1 MPIIRTFCCPECA
14 HTLEVTLRADQ
25 WDNPPP
31 ICPRCN
37 AWDFEHKMQQ
47 EFKPFSI
54 GGSARAQAVKLAENI
69 MEKDYNVADAKIEGY
84 EGVRNKVRYKDQ
96 SMPGASSWG
105 AANAA
110 LEQAVATGRQ
120 NRIQHGSSLDVIKQ
134 MPDLIELSKRRSL
147 RGY

>member
-1 MPIIRTFCCPECA
+1 MPIVRTYACPECNYFM
-14 HTLEVTLRADQ
+14 EVTLTSDE
-25 WDNPPP
+25 WDAPPP
-31 ICPRCN
+31 ACPKCAVQVR
-37 AWDFEHKMQQ
+37 Q
-47 EFKPFSI
+47 EFVPPAI
-54 GGSARAQAVKLAENI
+54 GGSHRAQAVRLAEKI
-69 MEKDYNVADAKIEGY
+69 AEQDYGVADMKIEGY

-96 SMPGASSWG
+96 SAPGASQWG

-120 NRIQHGSSLDVIKQ
+120 NRLQHGSSLDVIKS